1 MCTPNTREI
10 KLHTARC
17 HERRL
22 AWGQALTPIR
32 FGERGVRRGRGVRV
46 RTVEARY
53 TVWETG
59 GCGEEGRGREGSEV
73 RTVNPRYTVWEE
85 GGVGGGHHEVTVQ
98 T

>member
-1 MCTPNTREI
+1 M
-10 KLHTARC
+10 
-17 HERRL
+17 
-22 AWGQALTPIR
+22 
-32 FGERGVRRGRGVRV
+32 

-59 GCGEEGRGREGSEV
+59 GCGKEERGKEGSEV